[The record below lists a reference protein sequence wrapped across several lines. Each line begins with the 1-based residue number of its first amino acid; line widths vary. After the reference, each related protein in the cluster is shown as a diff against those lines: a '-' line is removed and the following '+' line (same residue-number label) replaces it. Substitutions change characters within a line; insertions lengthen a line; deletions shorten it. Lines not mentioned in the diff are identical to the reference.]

1 MSYQSYINNYI
12 NCTII
17 SDEVIQCNGTTY
29 DLHEKVLTYTDEWFW
44 IYIGIYVGLVIF
56 AGLMSGLTMGL
67 LSLDST
73 TLATMINGGTPNE
86 RKHAKR
92 IFPVVKRHHLL
103 LVTLLLSNSAA
114 VEAMPIFLDRISN
127 PIIAIVI
134 SVTAVLIFGE
144 VIPQAVCT
152 RYGLAI
158 GSYLSPL
165 VYLLMGI
172 FFIVSFPLSLLLDC
186 CLGTEHGTFFRRAQL
201 KALIE
206 IHGEDSQAE
215 GLGQREESLSHDEVA
230 IIKGCLDMKNKTA
243 KDAML
248 TIDKAFMISTNAKLN
263 YETLSHMAQHCHSRV
278 PVYENERSNIV
289 ALLLTKTLIKLS
301 PDDALPVSDLVGDE
315 RYSRPALFIDSDM
328 PLFDLLNLFQTGRS
342 HLAIVRQKRRKL
354 ELDDDDDDDD
364 KLLDHSDAAPLLIDI
379 EESTDD
385 VPEGTVIGMI
395 TLEDVIEELL
405 QEEIEDE
412 KDIMQEISQKLQFS
426 LAKRKK
432 SLINILH
439 RSRSQPQPRTGASML
454 DTAVSSGH
462 HNPELRHVSI
472 SLQEQLDRQ
481 MEALRQAHSK
491 EQEEA
496 QTTTP
501 PPPHRSES
509 RVRFS

>member
-1 MSYQSYINNYI
+1 
-12 NCTII
+12 
-17 SDEVIQCNGTTY
+17 
-29 DLHEKVLTYTDEWFW
+29 
-44 IYIGIYVGLVIF
+44 
-56 AGLMSGLTMGL
+56 MSGLTMGL

-73 TLATMINGGTPNE
+73 TLTTMINGGTQSE
-86 RKHAKR
+86 KKHAKR
-92 IFPVVKRHHLL
+92 ILPVVKRHHLL

-127 PIIAIVI
+127 PIFAIVI

-144 VIPQAVCT
+144 VIPQAICT

-165 VYLLMGI
+165 VYLLMGA

-206 IHGEDSQAE
+206 IHGEDSQAD

-248 TIDKAFMISTNAKLN
+248 SIDKAFMIDLHTKLDH
-263 YETLSHMAQHCHSRV
+263 EIMTLMIQRCHSRV
-278 PVYENERSNIV
+278 PVYCDDRSNVV
-289 ALLLTKTLIKLS
+289 ALLLTKTLIKLR
-301 PDDALPVSDLVGDE
+301 PDDAVPISHLVGDE
-315 RYSRPALFIDSDM
+315 RYSRPALFIDSNM

-342 HLAIVRQKRRKL
+342 HLAIVREKKNPAID
-354 ELDDDDDDDD
+354 EDDDDD
-364 KLLDHSDAAPLLIDI
+364 KLIDPSEAAPLLVNIDDSQAVV
-379 EESTDD
+379 ERCET
-385 VPEGTVIGMI
+385 PEGTVIGII

-412 KDIMQEISQKLQFS
+412 KDIVQEISQKLHFS
-426 LAKRKK
+426 LAKRRK
-432 SLINILH
+432 SMASQSNLH
-439 RSRSQPQPRTGASML
+439 RCRSQPQPRTGASML
-454 DTAVSSGH
+454 DNFVDIGH
-462 HNPELRHVSI
+462 RSPELRHISS

-481 MEALRQAHSK
+481 MEALRNAHQNLQPVMKDSS
-491 EQEEA
+491 
-496 QTTTP
+496 P